1 MVELTDELR
10 GKVALV
16 TGSTRNIGR
25 ATAIELAR
33 AGASVI
39 INGVQAESLCE
50 EVAEYI
56 RSEGGQ
62 AMPFIADVKDPTAV
76 GNMIEAAIQELGG
89 IDIIVHN
96 AAARGIVPI
105 NELEFETFKN
115 VIDISILGF
124 FHLVKAALPSMISR
138 RNGCIVGVGGMAST
152 KGAPGRAHVMT
163 AKMGQNAFIRG
174 LAYDLAQYQIRAN
187 QVVVGSFDTER
198 VGNPSVSAKSPTANV
213 PIPLGRKGVPQDLA
227 NLIRFVVGPGASYI
241 TGETIHCNGGA
252 YMNL

>member
-1 MVELTDELR
+1 MVDLKDELR

-25 ATAIELAR
+25 ATATELAR

-39 INGVQAESLCE
+39 INGVQAENLCQ
-50 EVAEYI
+50 EVAESI

-62 AMPFIADVKDPTAV
+62 AMSFIADVRDPTAV
-76 GNMIEAAIQELGG
+76 GSMIDAAIQEFGG

-96 AAARGIVPI
+96 AAVRGMAPI
-105 NELEFETFKN
+105 NDLEFEDFKN
-115 VIDISILGF
+115 VIDISIFGF

-138 RNGCIVGVGGMAST
+138 RNGSIVGVGGMAST
-152 KGAPGRAHVMT
+152 KGARGRSHVMT

-187 QVVVGSFDTER
+187 EVVVGSFDTER
-198 VGNPSVSAKSPTANV
+198 AGNPSVSPKSPTANV

-227 NLIRFVVGPGASYI
+227 NLVRFVVGPGASYI